1 MSVLPRPR
9 GADRGQVP
17 GQSHLGLDSRARWG
31 NAFRAIASATTGT
44 LVAASVALPILTLAQ
59 PATAAVTV
67 GSNISIFPN
76 RDMVGVSGYNLGEQL
91 TIDVLRNGVVVGTTS
106 GPAVDTADGPGLE
119 VNHGPAGAVQPGDCW
134 TGVTPDIV
142 RGDVI
147 RVSTG
152 RGVDTATVADV
163 DFSGAPALDANNNV
177 VVQGTGTADAAVE
190 FRRDKPE
197 PRFRRGPFPAVSTGV
212 GTWKATYVVPA
223 GTSAE
228 GLTADQQRDIA
239 VNEAA
244 WRAVVDNITDTTLA
258 ELGEPGGVGPGC
270 ESVSS
275 AEAKAVVSGY
285 LNPVNVASGN
295 ITLSGTAR
303 EGVTDVSVKV
313 GALAAKAATLS
324 TNATGTKTWTLPVT
338 KAELATL
345 PDGTINIDST
355 FASGVS
361 TVAGTRRTML
371 KDTVAPAAPTAT
383 PAAGVY
389 STTQFVTLVKPAA
402 ETQSR
407 IRYTI
412 GSATV
417 AAPTATSTLATGQI
431 AVSSTQTIK
440 ARVID
445 PAGNLGAVATFNYTI
460 GPVVTAT
467 SPLSNA
473 TGVSVAAN
481 VTGTFSVGVT
491 GVSTNTFRLADSA
504 GTRVGGAVS
513 YSATTRQ
520 ATFNPTANLV
530 ANRKY
535 TATLLGGTTA
545 IRDGS
550 NRPLVTKT
558 WTFMAGV
565 APRVTARTPA
575 INATAVSRTANVTA
589 TFSEAVTGVSSST
602 FTLKNATT
610 GAAVTGVVSY
620 NGTTRVATLNPGV
633 TLAARTKYTATLTG
647 GATKIRDI
655 AGNVLGTNSW
665 SFTTGA

>member
-1 MSVLPRPR
+1 MP
-9 GADRGQVP
+9 D
-17 GQSHLGLDSRARWG
+17 QSHPSLESRARWG
-31 NAFRAIASATTGT
+31 RPFRAVASATTGT

-67 GSNISIFPN
+67 GSNITTFPN

-91 TIDVLRNGVVVGTTS
+91 TIEVLRNGVIVGTTS
-106 GPAVDTADGPGLE
+106 GPAVDTPDGPGLE

-142 RGDVI
+142 GGDLI
-147 RVSTG
+147 RVTTG

-163 DFSGAPALDANNNV
+163 DFSGGPALDANNNV
-177 VVQGTGTADAAVE
+177 VVQGTGTTDAAVE

-197 PRFRRGPFPAVSTGV
+197 PRFRRGPLPVVSTGV

-228 GLTADQQRDIA
+228 GLTADEQRDIA

-244 WRAVVDNITDTTLA
+244 WRAVVDNITETTIA

-270 ESVSS
+270 EPVSS
-275 AEAKAVVSGY
+275 AEPNAVVSGY
-285 LNPVNVASGN
+285 LNPVNVTSGN

-303 EGVTDVSVKV
+303 EGVTGVSVTV

-345 PDGTINIDST
+345 PDGTINIDSS
-355 FASGVS
+355 FASGAG

-467 SPLSNA
+467 FPLSNA

-491 GVSTNTFRLADSA
+491 GVSTNTFRLVDTAA

-513 YSATTRQ
+513 YSSTARQ

-535 TATLLGGTTA
+535 TATLIGGTTA

-550 NRPLVTKT
+550 NRPLATKT

-575 INATAVSRTANVTA
+575 INATAVSRTTNVSA

-610 GAAVTGVVSY
+610 GVAVTGVVSY